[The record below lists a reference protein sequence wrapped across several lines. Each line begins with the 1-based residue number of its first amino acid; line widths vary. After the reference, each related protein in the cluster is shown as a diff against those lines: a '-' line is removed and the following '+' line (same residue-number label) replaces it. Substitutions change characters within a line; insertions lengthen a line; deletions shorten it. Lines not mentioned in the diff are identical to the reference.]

1 MFLIGQFGFTRSRK
15 GAMSWKRLLI
25 GVDDSPEAAA
35 AAALGWRLAQQ
46 LRAECHLVHAV
57 REYWITF
64 AEDGLVER
72 AAEFQLAVI
81 ASARQRMAATLGSH
95 VPEEMIRRMTVR
107 VGRTAV
113 VLREVAR
120 ELEADAIL
128 LGGKHHSM
136 LNRWVGGSTSHDTV
150 RTAGVQVL
158 VTASPA
164 DHLFRRVLVAVDL
177 SAAAEPTAA
186 AALEAATV
194 LGAELRAV
202 SVLETPILSPTGTAP
217 IARTAY
223 YQIAERALQRRVWPL
238 FEGRSVTTAIR
249 PGSVVETIQDE
260 AVEWGADLVVVGSHG
275 RVGERLLLGSVT
287 ERLLN
292 HLPTS
297 LLVVPIG
304 AQRLEPPKAVSAGKQ
319 RKRAVRRR
327 GRKPPTAI
335 RK

>member
-1 MFLIGQFGFTRSRK
+1 
-15 GAMSWKRLLI
+15 MSWKRLLI
-25 GVDDSPEAAA
+25 GVDESPEAAA
-35 AAALGWRLAQQ
+35 AATLGWRLGQQ
-46 LRAECHLVHAV
+46 LRVECDLVHAV
-57 REYWITF
+57 REYWTTF
-64 AEDGLVER
+64 AEEGLVER
-72 AAEFQLAVI
+72 AAEFQLAII
-81 ASARQRMAATLGSH
+81 ASARQRIASTLGPH
-95 VPEEMIRRMTVR
+95 VPEEMIRRMIVR
-107 VGRTAV
+107 FGRTAV

-120 ELEADAIL
+120 ELEADTIL

-164 DHLFRRVLVAVDL
+164 DHVFRRVLVAVDL

-202 SVLETPILSPTGTAP
+202 SVIETPIVSPTGTAP
-217 IARTAY
+217 FARTPFY
-223 YQIAERALQRRVWPL
+223 EIAERELQRRVWPL
-238 FEGRSVTTAIR
+238 FEGRSVTTVIH
-249 PGSVVETIQDE
+249 PGPVVETIQGE

-275 RVGERLLLGSVT
+275 KGWGERLLLGSVT

-297 LLVVPIG
+297 LLVVPVS
-304 AQRLEPPKAVSAGKQ
+304 AQRPGTPTTVSARRP
-319 RKRAVRRR
+319 RKRAARRP
-327 GRKPPTAI
+327 GRKPNRATP
-335 RK
+335 K

>member
-1 MFLIGQFGFTRSRK
+1 
-15 GAMSWKRLLI
+15 MSWKRLLI
-25 GVDDSPEAAA
+25 GVDESPEAAA

-46 LRAECHLVHAV
+46 LEVECHLVHAV

-64 AEDGLVER
+64 AEEGLVER

-81 ASARQRMAATLGSH
+81 AAARQRMAAALGPH
-95 VPEEMIRRMTVR
+95 VPEEMIRGMIVR
-107 VGRTAV
+107 FGRTAV

-150 RTAGVQVL
+150 RTAGTQVL

-164 DHLFRRVLVAVDL
+164 DHVFRRVLVAVDL
-177 SAAAEPTAA
+177 SAAAEPIAA

-202 SVLETPILSPTGTAP
+202 SVLETPIVSPTGTAP
-217 IARTAY
+217 FARTPY
-223 YQIAERALQRRVWPL
+223 YEIADRVLRRRVWPL
-238 FEGRSVTTAIR
+238 FKSRSVTTAIR
-249 PGSVVETIQDE
+249 PGPVVETIQDE

-275 RVGERLLLGSVT
+275 KGWGERLLLGSVT

-297 LLVVPIG
+297 LLVVPVG
-304 AQRLEPPKAVSAGKQ
+304 AHQLETPKAVSEGKR

-327 GRKPPTAI
+327 GRKPKQAI

>member
-1 MFLIGQFGFTRSRK
+1 
-15 GAMSWKRLLI
+15 MSWKRLLI
-25 GVDDSPEAAA
+25 GVDESPEGAAA
-35 AAALGWRLAQQ
+35 ATLGWRLGQQ
-46 LRAECHLVHAV
+46 LRVECDLVHAV

-81 ASARQRMAATLGSH
+81 TAARQRVASALGPH
-95 VPEEMIRRMTVR
+95 VPEEMIQRMIVR
-107 VGRTAV
+107 FGRTAV

-164 DHLFRRVLVAVDL
+164 DHVFRRVLVAVDL

-202 SVLETPILSPTGTAP
+202 SVIETPIVSPTGTAP
-217 IARTAY
+217 FARTPFY
-223 YQIAERALQRRVWPL
+223 EIAERELQRRVCPL

-249 PGSVVETIQDE
+249 PGPVVETIRDE

-275 RVGERLLLGSVT
+275 KGWGERLLLGSVT

-292 HLPTS
+292 HRPTS
-297 LLVVPIG
+297 LLVVPVG
-304 AQRLEPPKAVSAGKQ
+304 AHQLETPNAVSRGKPQ
-319 RKRAVRRR
+319 KRAARRR
-327 GRKPPTAI
+327 GRKPHPAT
-335 RK
+335 RE